1 MEDLVLTI
9 FVCKNNLK
17 NVIHRKIIVDK
28 KHFRVTEL
36 IFRTILLINK
46 ISYSRNL
53 LKYPLFVDTK
63 QHMI

>member
-1 MEDLVLTI
+1 MDNLVLTI

-53 LKYPLFVDTK
+53 LK
-63 QHMI
+63 